1 MAACYRESMPRS
13 LDFPRLKARQLVELQ
28 QVLRARSSPSGLRQR
43 SELMWL
49 LAGGASL
56 AEASEW
62 VGLHYTNAHI
72 WVKRFREA
80 GVAGLLDHPKSGRPR
95 RYGDDVTTE
104 VIKVAAARPK
114 DLGLKF
120 TTWSLPKLQEYLRRQ
135 PGLESITR
143 STIRRRLRQEGFGF
157 RDGQTWCE
165 SQDPDFEV
173 KKTKS

>member
-1 MAACYRESMPRS
+1 MPRA
-13 LDFPRLKARQLVELQ
+13 LAFPRLKGGQLTELQ
-28 QVLRARSSPSGLRQR
+28 QILRSRDSPSGLRQR
-43 SELMWL
+43 SELIWM

-80 GVAGLLDHPKSGRPR
+80 GLAGLSDHPKSGRPR
-95 RYGDDVTTE
+95 VYGDGVTTE

-135 PGLESITR
+135 RGLGGITR
-143 STIRRRLRQEGFGF
+143 STIRRRLRQEGFRF

-165 SQDPDFEV
+165 SHDPDFEV

>member
-1 MAACYRESMPRS
+1 MPRAI
-13 LDFPRLKARQLVELQ
+13 DFPRLKGRQLVELQ
-28 QVLRARSSPSGLRQR
+28 QVLRSRSSSSGLRQR
-43 SELMWL
+43 SELIWL

-72 WVKRFREA
+72 WVKRFRES
-80 GVAGLLDHPKSGRPR
+80 GLTGLSDHPKSGRPR
-95 RYGDDVTTE
+95 VYGDEVTTE
-104 VIKVAAARPK
+104 LIKVAAARPK

-135 PGLESITR
+135 SDLGTVTR
-143 STIRRRLRQEGFGF
+143 STIRRRLRQEGFRF
-157 RDGQTWCE
+157 RDGHTWCE

-173 KKTKS
+173 KKTRS